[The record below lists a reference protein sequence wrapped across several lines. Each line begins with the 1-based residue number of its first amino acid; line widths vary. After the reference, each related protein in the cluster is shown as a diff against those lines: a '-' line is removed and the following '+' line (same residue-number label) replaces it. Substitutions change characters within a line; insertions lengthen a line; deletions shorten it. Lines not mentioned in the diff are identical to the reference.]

1 MEAARTALPVAEPP
15 VDAFPPRRASLDAR
29 DVTLRRLL
37 GVGDAVAVVLALI
50 SALLISPVPG
60 HRLVWGLATAPLMI
74 VLFKIYGLYDRDVKR
89 ITHSTVD
96 DLPPLFHATVIGSL
110 LVWLYARYSPLS
122 RMDFEEIL
130 VFGFSLMLL
139 VTATRAAIRS
149 AAAHLIGH
157 ERALLVGGGAMAHAL
172 VGKVAAHPEYRLDM
186 IGVLSVNGVSAT
198 QSAGPL
204 PVIGNVESLE
214 VVADR
219 YGVSRVIFSSREM
232 DEHQLEQIL
241 RRCRELA
248 LKVSVLPGLAD
259 VLGPAV
265 EIDDVEGVTLLGV
278 NPPWLPRSSR
288 AVKRAIDL
296 AIAVPLMLLTAPLV
310 LLLAIAIKLD
320 SRGPVLFAQDR
331 VGRGGRRFR
340 LFKFRTMV
348 ANAEDRRGELLA
360 DSTDPNWLKLDH
372 DPRITRLGRILRRVS
387 VDELPQLWN
396 VLRGEMSMV
405 GPRPLIPAEDERVQ
419 SWARGRV
426 DLTPG
431 ITGYW
436 QVLGRTRIPFEE
448 MVKLDY
454 LYVMNWSLWEDLRL
468 ILKTLPVVLAGRG
481 AN

>member
-1 MEAARTALPVAEPP
+1 MEGAQTTLTTAESVVDLSKLRRTSNTGA
-15 VDAFPPRRASLDAR
+15 DA
-29 DVTLRRLL
+29 TLRRLL
-37 GVGDAVAVVLALI
+37 AAGDAVAVMLALVVAI
-50 SALLISPVPG
+50 LLSPEPG
-60 HRLVWGLATAPLMI
+60 HQLVWGLVAVPVMI
-74 VLFKIYGLYDRDVKR
+74 VLFKVYGLYDRDFKR

-96 DLPPLFHATVIGSL
+96 DVPRLFHATVIGGL
-110 LVWLYARYSPLS
+110 LVWLLGRYTPLH
-122 RMDFEEIL
+122 RLDFVEIL
-130 VFGFSLMLL
+130 VFGWGVMLL
-139 VTATRAAIRS
+139 VIGTRAATRG
-149 AAAHLIGH
+149 AATRLIGH
-157 ERALLVGGGAMAHAL
+157 ERALLVGGGELAEAL

-186 IGVLSVNGVSAT
+186 IGLLTVDGSSAT
-198 QSAGPL
+198 GVAGSL
-204 PVIGNVESLE
+204 PVVGNVESLE
-214 VVADR
+214 DVVAC
-219 YGVSRVIFSSREM
+219 YGVSRVIFSSREV
-232 DEHQLEQIL
+232 DDLQLEQIL

-288 AVKRAIDL
+288 AIKRTIDV
-296 AIAVPLMLLTAPLV
+296 AIALPLLVLTAPVLV
-310 LLLAIAIKLD
+310 LIALVIKLG
-320 SRGPVLFAQDR
+320 SPGPVLFAQDR
-331 VGRGGRRFR
+331 VGKGGRQFR

-348 ANAEDRRGELLA
+348 TEAEDLMAELLER
-360 DSTDPNWLKLDH
+360 STDPNWLKLDY
-372 DPRITRLGRILRRVS
+372 DPRVTRAGRVLRRLS
-387 VDELPQLWN
+387 LDELPQLWN

-431 ITGYW
+431 LTGYW

-454 LYVMNWSLWEDLRL
+454 LYVMNWSLWEDVRL
-468 ILKTLPVVLAGRG
+468 ILRTLPIVLAGRG